1 MFAYNTA
8 PHQSLGG
15 ISPYELYHG
24 VPARDTFSRV
34 LTDSMDILPQLPDEA
49 GDIESARLF
58 ALAVKTSTQAFV
70 QLARNHD
77 QYMKG
82 ETAEMLNQSSTPRTF
97 IIGSKVKARFP
108 PTKAEMDATGRRS
121 NHISSWRGPC
131 RILDRLS
138 ATTYR
143 LIHLDTN
150 REFERSIANLLPWRA
165 DSRKKAR
172 NAQYDEHVSTPFA
185 VDEFIAVR
193 DEPGSWFFLAKVTS
207 LATTAIVVHYYGTR
221 SANLKLA
228 TFYPGWHL
236 STQNHIQ
243 LSFAQPAH
251 HIRYTGVLD
260 LSSINSLLVARKLT
274 LTSASRL
281 SSKSRRLIMPVRDE
295 LFIFE

>member
-1 MFAYNTA
+1 LLQYTA

-34 LTDSMDILPQLPDEA
+34 LTDSMDILPQLSDEA
-49 GDIESARLF
+49 GDLESARLF

-70 QLARNHD
+70 QLARNYD

-82 ETAEMLNQSSTPRTF
+82 KTDDMLNHSSTPRTF
-97 IIGSKVKARFP
+97 IIGAQVKARFP
-108 PTKAEMDATGRRS
+108 PTKAEMDATGGRS
-121 NHISSWRGPC
+121 NHTSSWRGPC
-131 RILDRLS
+131 RVPDRLS
-138 ATTYR
+138 STTYR

-150 REFERSIANLLPWRA
+150 HEFERSISNLLPWRA
-165 DSRKKAR
+165 ESRKKAR
-172 NAQYDEHVSTPFA
+172 NTQYDENISTPFA
-185 VDEFIAVR
+185 FNEFIAVR
-193 DEPGSWFFLAKVTS
+193 DEPGSWFFLAKVT
-207 LATTAIVVHYYGTR
+207 AITPTAIIVHYYGTR
-221 SANLKLA
+221 SANLQVA

-236 STQNHIQ
+236 SIQNHMN
-243 LSFAQPAH
+243 LSFTQPEH
-251 HIRYTGVLD
+251 HIRYTGMLD
-260 LSSINSLLVARKLT
+260 LSSVNSLLVARKLT